1 MTSMPVSLAEMTPSQ
16 RGLKPVDW
24 LLILFNAGLGL
35 LWLTALWR
43 SPAAPWLVAAHV
55 AAVALSLLAGR
66 LDAKATP
73 FGRAL
78 RDLYPIVLIAL
89 YWLEMG
95 LIRHTFHQSTLDAP
109 VAAADLWLFGRHLQ
123 QVWAPAMPQLW
134 FSELM
139 FAAYW
144 AYYPMVFLTPLVLVL
159 RRHPQAQRF
168 VFATTVAYVACYT
181 MYTILP
187 VDGPSHTVQRFQGPG
202 AEGFFYQLVMSGTHA
217 ADSMGTAFPSSH
229 VVGAVTAA
237 LLALAWS
244 SRTWAA
250 LFLVG
255 ALGVTLSTVYTQGH
269 FAIDS
274 VIGVVFA
281 VAVYFA
287 VTPAL
292 ERALSGRPFVTR
304 APPSEA

>member
-1 MTSMPVSLAEMTPSQ
+1 MALA
-16 RGLKPVDW
+16 RGIRPVDY
-24 LLILFNAGLGL
+24 LLIVFNTGFGL

-43 SPAAPWLVAAHV
+43 SPVAPWLVAAH
-55 AAVALSLLAGR
+55 AAAISLSILTGR
-66 LDAKATP
+66 LGDEGTP

-95 LIRHTFHQSTLDAP
+95 LIRHTFHESSFDAP
-109 VAAADLWLFGRHLQ
+109 IAAADIWLFGQHLQ
-123 QVWAPAMPQLW
+123 EVWAPAMPQLW
-134 FSELM
+134 FSEFM

-144 AYYPMVFLTPLVLVL
+144 VYYPMVFLTPLVLVL
-159 RRHPQAQRF
+159 RGHSQTQRF
-168 VFATTVAYVACYT
+168 IFATTVAYLACYT
-181 MYTILP
+181 LYAILP
-187 VDGPSHTVQRFQGPG
+187 VDGPSHTVQRFQGPHT
-202 AEGFFYQLVMSGTHA
+202 EGFFYQLVMSGTHA

-237 LLALAWS
+237 LLAVAWF
-244 SRTWAA
+244 SRPWAV
-250 LFLVG
+250 LFILG

-281 VAVYFA
+281 VAVYFGA
-287 VTPAL
+287 TPLL
-292 ERALSGRPFVTR
+292 ERLFRDRPFVEPA
-304 APPSEA
+304 APPESPAPAPSRETAR